1 LSLRH
6 VLLGLLSENS
16 GHGYGLRKEFVHRL
30 GHFRN
35 INEGQLYTQLA
46 KMEKEGLIEREVV
59 VPEKGPA
66 RKLLHITPKGRGLF
80 QDWLR
85 SDQSED
91 EGVLY
96 DFMQGYPFFTKC
108 NFFQHLEPEE
118 ARNKVRA
125 QLTLM
130 EEKRKAYQEVL
141 VRMERRKVEPLRIRI
156 LTFGL
161 KEVEH
166 RIEWLNELEGAF
178 SRQRKEAT

>member
-16 GHGYGLRKEFVHRL
+16 GHGYGLRKNFVHRL

-46 KMEKEGLIEREVV
+46 KMEEEDLIEREVV

-66 RKLLHITPKGRGLF
+66 RKLLHITPKGKEVF

-85 SDQSED
+85 SDQYED

-108 NFFQHLEPEE
+108 NFFQHLDPEE
-118 ARNKVRA
+118 ARGKIRA
-125 QLTLM
+125 QLNLM
-130 EEKRKAYQEVL
+130 ENKRKAYQEVL
-141 VRMERRKVEPLRIRI
+141 ERMEREEVDPFRIRI

-166 RIEWLNELEGAF
+166 RIEWLNELE
-178 SRQRKEAT
+178 SDLHRERKEAT